1 MFKSKATIVS
11 IVFGSLLGLGIGGM
25 RSNSSKPHS
34 QPVAESSPI
43 PIVAQSLDLKVKV
56 SKPAPTDTASP
67 IPAAPKAIPV
77 EKVEQSK
84 LQQEANYGLGDTVW
98 SGNWDFT
105 ALSTNYIGKV
115 AEKGYSK
122 AEATGEWAV
131 VHGNLKN
138 ISNQTDAYWAS
149 NFKVKDRQGRTYD
162 LADSFSV
169 RMVLPDEAVSSY
181 KDIAPGVTVSVSLL
195 FDVAPDATDLKL
207 VFKPGYSS
215 KTIDLKAS
223 ETQAQAN
230 TQVRSPVSISQH
242 TEDAVT
248 MTASIIDPPSNV
260 RNAPNGGVVCSLSAQ
275 STIRI
280 YGRIGEWYKTDACSS
295 SSFDTLNFIHESQI
309 NIDEKTSTTRWG
321 TLHSNDGKINL
332 RTSPGTVSKAIGYG
346 INGDRVQVL
355 DSGQDGGGYYWY
367 KVSFPSSG
375 AVGWVAAQLI
385 TVDQ

>member
-43 PIVAQSLDLKVKV
+43 PIVAQSLDLKAKV

-84 LQQEANYGLGDTVW
+84 LQQEANYGLGDTVR

-149 NFKVKDRQGRTYD
+149 NFKVKDKQGRTYD
-162 LADSFSV
+162 L
-169 RMVLPDEAVSSY
+169 
-181 KDIAPGVTVSVSLL
+181 SL
-195 FDVAPDATDLKL
+195 
-207 VFKPGYSS
+207 
-215 KTIDLKAS
+215 
-223 ETQAQAN
+223 
-230 TQVRSPVSISQH
+230 
-242 TEDAVT
+242 
-248 MTASIIDPPSNV
+248 
-260 RNAPNGGVVCSLSAQ
+260 
-275 STIRI
+275 
-280 YGRIGEWYKTDACSS
+280 
-295 SSFDTLNFIHESQI
+295 IHI
-309 NIDEKTSTTRWG
+309 
-321 TLHSNDGKINL
+321 
-332 RTSPGTVSKAIGYG
+332 
-346 INGDRVQVL
+346 
-355 DSGQDGGGYYWY
+355 
-367 KVSFPSSG
+367 
-375 AVGWVAAQLI
+375 
-385 TVDQ
+385 